1 MFFTHLEL
9 IAITR
14 MALYISGADGSHHQ
28 KETNAI
34 TSELRR
40 FGVGQEEC
48 TSVITRALIISF
60 DEAAQTISNFNMEE
74 KRYVTAFLGVLIM
87 VDENIAPAEMDM
99 WRKISNRCNLPAMT
113 LHDALEIML
122 SLSR

>member
-1 MFFTHLEL
+1 MFFTHSEL

-14 MALYISGADGSHHQ
+14 MALYISGADGKHHQ

-40 FGVGQEEC
+40 FGVGHEEC
-48 TSVITRALIISF
+48 ASIITRSLMMSF
-60 DEAAQTISNFNMEE
+60 DEAVQTISDFNMEE

-99 WRKISNRCNLPAMT
+99 WRKISSKCNLPTMT
-113 LHDALEIML
+113 LQDAYQIML